1 MRTPLLA
8 VDCIILFEGG
18 IVLIRRKNP
27 PFQGCYAL
35 PGGFVEVG
43 ESTQDAAVREAREE
57 TGLNIELLGLIGVHS
72 DPNRDPRGHVV
83 SICYLSRGLGI
94 LSYGS
99 DAHSAEVFRLDS
111 LPELAFDH
119 HQMIADAAKCCSA
132 NERIGY

>member
-8 VDCIILFEGG
+8 VDCVILFEGG

-43 ESTQDAAVREAREE
+43 ESTKDAAIREAWEE
-57 TGLNIELLGLIGVHS
+57 TGLNIELLRLIGVYS
-72 DPNRDPRGHVV
+72 DPHRDPRGHVV
-83 SICYLSRGLGI
+83 SICYLSRGTGT

-99 DAHSAEVFRLDS
+99 DAQSAEVFCLDG

-119 HQMIADAAKCCSA
+119 HRMIADATGFCSA
-132 NERIGY
+132 SDSQD